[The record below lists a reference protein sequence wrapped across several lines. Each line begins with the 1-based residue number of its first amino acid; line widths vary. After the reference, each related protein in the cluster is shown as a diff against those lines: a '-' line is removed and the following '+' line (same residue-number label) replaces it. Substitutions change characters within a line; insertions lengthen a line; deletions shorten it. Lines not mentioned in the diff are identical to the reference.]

1 MNKVREL
8 YEVTLR
14 LINVL
19 EGQLDREDKIIMI
32 EDTLELRED
41 MLKNVKT
48 PYTEEEQLLGT
59 QLIELNNKLEI
70 LLAAEKLLIQK
81 DIRDLIERKKNSQKY
96 ANPYQSLSTDGMFY
110 DGKK

>member
-59 QLIELNNKLEI
+59 QLIELNKKLEI
-70 LLAAEKLLIQK
+70 LLVAEKLFIQK
-81 DIRDLIERKKNSQKY
+81 DIRDLNERKKTSQKY

-110 DGKK
+110 DRKK